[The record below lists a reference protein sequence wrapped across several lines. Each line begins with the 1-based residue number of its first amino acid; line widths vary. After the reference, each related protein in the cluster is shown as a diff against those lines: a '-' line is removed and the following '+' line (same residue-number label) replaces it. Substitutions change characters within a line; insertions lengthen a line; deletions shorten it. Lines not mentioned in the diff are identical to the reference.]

1 MWLRWTMMLL
11 WMGLWR
17 LQRGRVR
24 TIAMRDGRSTTRRML
39 LLLLW

>member
-1 MWLRWTMMLL
+1 MMLL

-17 LQRGRVR
+17 LQRWGVR
-24 TIAMRDGRSTTRRML
+24 AIAMRDRRPTARRML